1 MPLMP
6 MDVVWEN
13 GTSFAVVALWSEI
26 RKKCDY
32 RNVGI
37 FKWLYDPR
45 IKSTSFEKK
54 LKNVDFSL

>member
-1 MPLMP
+1 MP
-6 MDVVWEN
+6 MDIVWEN
-13 GTSFAVVALWSEI
+13 CTSFAVVALWSEI

-54 LKNVDFSL
+54 IVKRWF

>member
-26 RKKCDY
+26 RKS
-32 RNVGI
+32 VI
-37 FKWLYDPR
+37 
-45 IKSTSFEKK
+45 IEM
-54 LKNVDFSL
+54 